1 MEMLQI
7 VRADGE
13 YDSKLEPDLR
23 DEDLRKMYRQMLVIR
38 RFNERMLLLQRQGR
52 IGFFIESTGEE
63 ACQIGSAFPF
73 TRSDWIYGG
82 YRDPGISLVRGVP
95 LKALVDQ
102 LMANADDPSKG
113 RQMGVHWGYKE
124 WNVVSLSSP
133 VACRM
138 SQAVGTAYAAK
149 IKKDN
154 IVCFTSFGD
163 GATSQGEFH
172 SAMNFAGVFKVPVVF
187 FCENNQYA
195 ISLPVRRQT
204 ASENIAVKAEA
215 YGFEGVLVDGN
226 DVLAVYKATKAAVD
240 KARSGGGPTL
250 IEAVTYRIGGHSSSD
265 DPTKYRSSDEL
276 ELWKTRDPIK
286 RFRVY
291 LMKKGLMTE
300 QEDRKVQDE
309 VEAELVTTIKESE
322 KVPRPTVMSMFTDVY
337 AEMPW
342 HIREEADE
350 LAREREGGG
359 Q

>member
-13 YDSKLEPDLR
+13 FDSKSEPNLR
-23 DEDLRKMYRQMLVIR
+23 AEDLQKMYRQMLTIR

-52 IGFFIESTGEE
+52 IGFFIESTGQE
-63 ACQIGSAFPF
+63 ACQIGSALPL
-73 TRSDWIYGG
+73 TQGDWVYGG
-82 YRDPGISLVRGVP
+82 YRDPGICLVRGVP

-102 LMANADDPSKG
+102 LMSNADDPNKG

-124 WNVVSLSSP
+124 WNIVSLSSP
-133 VACRM
+133 VACRL

-154 IVCFTSFGD
+154 IVCLTSFGD

-172 SAMNFAGVFKVPVVF
+172 SAMNFAGVFKVPVIF

-204 ASENIAVKAEA
+204 ASENIAVKADA

-240 KARSGGGPTL
+240 KARSGGGATL

-265 DPTKYRSSDEL
+265 DPSKYRTPEEL
-276 ELWKTRDPIK
+276 ELWRSRDPIK

-291 LMKKGLMTE
+291 LMKKGQLTP

-309 VEAELVTTIKESE
+309 VDSELVSIIKASE
-322 KVPRPTVMSMFTDVY
+322 KVPHPARLSMFTDVY

-342 HIREEADE
+342 HLREEADE
-350 LAREREGGG
+350 LEQEGR
-359 Q
+359 